1 MGGGGGGAEF
11 WVKMEFQQYL
21 WKVSRV
27 LARIVA
33 SEKFNTEKY
42 KYINIFYFYSVV
54 LPPLSFC
61 LGPELAYSNLF
72 TKHTAA
78 FNLN

>member
-1 MGGGGGGAEF
+1 MGKNG
-11 WVKMEFQQYL
+11 
-21 WKVSRV
+21 V
-27 LARIVA
+27 LTIFVESLKGFGPGCS